1 MKNVRFLRPWIAEC
15 YLILSVLYYWFM
27 TGTILNLSA
36 IALLGILTGLIIWKN
51 KALGVAIAIVFMFL
65 NLYMILAMIS
75 ELNEFETFNRR
86 AQELLIF
93 GSLYFGTNIAVSIK
107 LLIKWGGYG
116 LSKTAAT
123 S

>member
-27 TGTILNLSA
+27 TGTILNPIA

-116 LSKTAAT
+116 LSKTAAA